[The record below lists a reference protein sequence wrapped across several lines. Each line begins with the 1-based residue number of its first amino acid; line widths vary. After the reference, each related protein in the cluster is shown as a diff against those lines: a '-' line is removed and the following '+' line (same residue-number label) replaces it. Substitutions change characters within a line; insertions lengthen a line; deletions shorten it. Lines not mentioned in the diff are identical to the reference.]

1 MTMGRCMVTSVN
13 PEAIQLENIYL
24 AMSGLTFCKDT
35 AARIVGGRKRLE
47 ALISEGKIAAE
58 KPTLKQNGKW
68 YCNAADVLRH
78 CRNMR
83 TK

>member
-1 MTMGRCMVTSVN
+1 MARCLVKTVN

-24 AMSGLTFCKDT
+24 AMSGVTFCKDT
-35 AARIVGGRKRLE
+35 AARIVGGVKMLE
-47 ALISEGKIAAE
+47 DLIAQGKIAAE
-58 KPTLKQNGKW
+58 KPTKKQNGKW

-83 TK
+83 TR